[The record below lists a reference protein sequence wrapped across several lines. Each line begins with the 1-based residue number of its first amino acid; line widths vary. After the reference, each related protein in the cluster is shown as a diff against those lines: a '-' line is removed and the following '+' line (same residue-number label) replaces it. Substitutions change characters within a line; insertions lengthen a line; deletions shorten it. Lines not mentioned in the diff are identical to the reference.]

1 MVKRMDLLAKVRPFV
16 GLDIV
21 KVLTGLRRSG
31 KSVLMRQ
38 IQDMILAEIDPAG
51 KFVYVNLEED
61 ENKKFI
67 PKGVLHDH
75 VAKTADGNK
84 PAKTYVFLDEIS
96 EVEEWEKAVNSLRTR
111 GDIDL
116 YITGS
121 NSKLLSGELATYLT
135 ERFVEIRV
143 APFSFREFVE
153 ASSEKD
159 TAASFDAYL
168 RFGGMPFLSH
178 LNYSEEPSRDY
189 LRDLYSSILLK
200 DIVRRH
206 KVRDA
211 DLLERIM
218 AYAMSETGHVL
229 SAASIQR
236 YLKSEHRSV
245 AFDTVMGYLGFGE
258 EAFLFNSVK
267 REDLM
272 GKRILSVDEKVYAAD
287 HGMRRAVVGGS
298 AFRDIDRTL
307 GAIVY
312 HEFVRRGYDVRIG
325 RVKEKE
331 VDFAC
336 ENGNGRIYVQV
347 AYVMESEA
355 TRNREFSALMAV
367 PDQYP
372 KMVLSLDRVDFSDSG
387 IVHRYLPD
395 FLLDAT

>member
-1 MVKRMDLLAKVRPFV
+1 MVTRNDLLKKVRPFV

-38 IQDMILAEIDPAG
+38 IRDMILSEIDSAG

-61 ENKKFI
+61 ENKKYI
-67 PKGVLHDH
+67 PQGVLHDY
-75 VAKTADGNK
+75 VVTFAEGNK

-96 EVEEWEKAVNSLRTR
+96 DVEEWERMVNSLRTHDNI
-111 GDIDL
+111 DI

-135 ERFVEIRV
+135 GRFVDIRV
-143 APFSFREFVE
+143 TPFSFREFIE
-153 ASSEKD
+153 AFPAKETSV
-159 TAASFDAYL
+159 AFDAYL
-168 RFGGMPFLSH
+168 KFGGMPFLSH
-178 LNYSEEPSRDY
+178 LGYNEEPSREY
-189 LRDLYSSILLK
+189 LLDLYSSILLK

-206 KVRDA
+206 KVRDV

-218 AYAMSETGHVL
+218 AYAMSEAGHVF

-245 AFDTVMGYLGFGE
+245 AFDTVMSYLGFGE

-267 REDLM
+267 REDLI
-272 GKRILSVDEKVYAAD
+272 GKRILSVDEKVYATD
-287 HGMRRAVVGGS
+287 HGMRRAVVGGN
-298 AFRDIDRTL
+298 ALRDIDRML
-307 GAIVY
+307 EAIVCQ
-312 HEFVRRGYDVRIG
+312 EFVRRGYNVRIG

-331 VDFAC
+331 VDFVC
-336 ENGNGRIYVQV
+336 ENGDGRMYVQV

-372 KMVLSLDRVDFSDSG
+372 KMVLSLDRVNFSDSG
-387 IVHRYLPD
+387 IVHLYLPD
-395 FLLDAT
+395 FLLA